1 MNVCMGDYLIEFIL
15 ENVTLLLEEKVN
27 LLKGVKE
34 EVEYIRDELERMIAF
49 LGVADSMEEK
59 DAELKVWVKQVRDA
73 AYEIEE
79 TLDQFV
85 LHQTN
90 ICAQYQ
96 PFNFLARLCL
106 KISKLR
112 ARLAIASKVQS
123 LKSRVSNISERHQRY
138 RFKFNVPDQ
147 GSSLTPANSF
157 ATDCRGD
164 ALLLEECELVGID
177 GRKRQVIGWLLE
189 VGSGLK
195 VVSIVGMGG
204 LGKSTLA
211 KKVYDDATV
220 RKHFHSHAWITVSES
235 FKIEDVLKDLVQQL
249 FDEVKKS
256 LPEGLNTMNA
266 IRLKEVAKEFLLGRR
281 YIIVFDDVWAIA
293 VWQSIQLALPNEND
307 GSRVILTTRIN
318 DVGSYSILESNGYKY
333 ELKPLTEEESWTL
346 FSRKTFQESATAC
359 PSHLEEI
366 SKNILKKC
374 GGLPLAIVAISGV
387 LTSKNKNNIEEWQVF
402 NRHLGFEL
410 EANDR
415 LESIRVILQISF
427 KELPFYL
434 KPCLL
439 YMSIFPENHLIEHN
453 TLIRLWIAEG
463 FVKER
468 EGRTLEEVADG
479 YLNELINRSL
489 IRAIQSND
497 DGSLKLGHIH
507 DFYREIAVSKSRD
520 HNFVSTVNEHITTW
534 PNKARCLS
542 VHGTFGGVPNKRY
555 VARLRSL
562 LTFDVIDSQ
571 STSCAVQLLSSC
583 KMVKVLDLRGVPLEI
598 FPKEILKLLHLRYL
612 SLRSTGIKMIP
623 RSIKNLQ
630 NLEILDLKQTLV
642 TELPV
647 EILKLQF
654 IRQLLVYYHGQ
665 YSYPSFEPF
674 EHLHGFKAPVGIGG
688 LSRLQKLSFIELNHG
703 SGIIR
708 EIGMMTDLRR
718 LSITKLRREDS
729 ETLCSSIEKLRSL
742 SIRSLE
748 GCEILD
754 LSFMSSPP
762 RFLQRLYL
770 KGCLQKV
777 PHWVPTLK
785 GLVKVYFQ
793 WSHLMEN
800 PLEYL
805 QDLPNL
811 VHIEF
816 LRCYVGETL
825 CFKAGKFEKLRLLDL
840 DRLEGLRS
848 VTMEVG
854 SVPLLEKLVVRR
866 CNSLERVPAGIER
879 QVNMKFLEF
888 IDMPE
893 DFVETFLPDRR
904 GLDHC
909 RIAHIPEVY
918 YAYWKEGRWMVYS
931 LEDTQ
936 VKEDCNKSAMNT
948 YEQRKWL

>member
-1 MNVCMGDYLIEFIL
+1 MDLCMGDYLIEFIL

-73 AYEIEE
+73 AYDIEE

-90 ICAQYQ
+90 SCAQYG
-96 PFNFLARLCL
+96 PFNFLVRLCL

-138 RFKFNVPDQ
+138 CFKFNDPDQ

-189 VGSGLK
+189 
-195 VVSIVGMGG
+195 
-204 LGKSTLA
+204 
-211 KKVYDDATV
+211 
-220 RKHFHSHAWITVSES
+220 
-235 FKIEDVLKDLVQQL
+235 L
-249 FDEVKKS
+249 FDEVKQP

-281 YIIVFDDVWAIA
+281 YIVVFDDVWAIA

-346 FSRKTFQESATAC
+346 FSRKTFQGSAC

-439 YMSIFPENHLIEHN
+439 YMSIYPENHLIEHN

-468 EGRTLEEVADG
+468 EGRTLEEVAEG

-489 IRAIQSND
+489 IHAIQSND

-534 PNKARCLS
+534 PNKVRCLS
-542 VHGTFGGVPNKRY
+542 IHGTFGNVQNKRY

-583 KMVKVLDLRGVPLEI
+583 KMVRVLDLRGVPLEI

-612 SLRSTGIKMIP
+612 SLRSTRIKMIP
-623 RSIKNLQ
+623 KSIKNLQ

-688 LSRLQKLSFIELNHG
+688 LSRLQKLSFVELNHG

-729 ETLCSSIEKLRSL
+729 ETLCSTIEKLQKLRSL

-777 PHWVPTLK
+777 PHWVQTLQ

-793 WSHLMEN
+793 WSQLMEN

-854 SVPLLEKLVVRR
+854 AVPLLEKLVIRR
-866 CNSLERVPAGIER
+866 CNSLERVPGGIER
-879 QVNMKFLEF
+879 LVNMKFLEF

-893 DFVETFLPDRR
+893 DFVETFLPDRQ

-909 RIAHIPEVY
+909 RIAQIPEVY

>member
-1 MNVCMGDYLIEFIL
+1 MDLCMGDCLIEFIL

-73 AYEIEE
+73 AYDIEE

-90 ICAQYQ
+90 ICAQYG

-138 RFKFNVPDQ
+138 CFKFNVPDQ

-189 VGSGLK
+189 
-195 VVSIVGMGG
+195 
-204 LGKSTLA
+204 
-211 KKVYDDATV
+211 
-220 RKHFHSHAWITVSES
+220 
-235 FKIEDVLKDLVQQL
+235 L
-249 FDEVKKS
+249 FDEVKQP

-281 YIIVFDDVWAIA
+281 YIVIFDDVWAIT

-346 FSRKTFQESATAC
+346 FSRKTFQGSAC

-468 EGRTLEEVADG
+468 EGRTLEEVAEG

-489 IRAIQSND
+489 IHAIQSND

-534 PNKARCLS
+534 PNKVRCLS
-542 VHGTFGGVPNKRY
+542 VHGTFGVVQNKRY

-583 KMVKVLDLRGVPLEI
+583 KMVRVLDLRGVPLEI

-612 SLRSTGIKMIP
+612 SLRSTRIKMIP
-623 RSIKNLQ
+623 KSIKNLQ

-688 LSRLQKLSFIELNHG
+688 LSRLQKLSFVELNHG

-729 ETLCSSIEKLRSL
+729 ETLCSTIEKLQKLRSL

-777 PHWVPTLK
+777 PHWVQTLQ

-793 WSHLMEN
+793 WSQLMEN

-816 LRCYVGETL
+816 LRCYVGERL

-854 SVPLLEKLVVRR
+854 AVPLLEKLVVRR
-866 CNSLERVPAGIER
+866 CNSLERMPAGIER
-879 QVNMKFLEF
+879 LVNMKFLEF

-893 DFVETFLPDRR
+893 DFVETFLPDRQ

>member
-1 MNVCMGDYLIEFIL
+1 MDLCMGDYLIEFIL
-15 ENVTLLLEEKVN
+15 VNVTLLLEEKVN

-73 AYEIEE
+73 AYDIEE

-90 ICAQYQ
+90 SCAQYG
-96 PFNFLARLCL
+96 PFNFLVRLCL

-138 RFKFNVPDQ
+138 CFKFNVPDQ

-189 VGSGLK
+189 
-195 VVSIVGMGG
+195 
-204 LGKSTLA
+204 
-211 KKVYDDATV
+211 
-220 RKHFHSHAWITVSES
+220 
-235 FKIEDVLKDLVQQL
+235 IEDVLKDLVQQL
-249 FDEVKKS
+249 FDEVKQP

-281 YIIVFDDVWAIA
+281 YIVVFDDVWAIA

-346 FSRKTFQESATAC
+346 FSRKTFQGSAC

-439 YMSIFPENHLIEHN
+439 YMSIYPENHLIEHN

-468 EGRTLEEVADG
+468 EGRTLEEVAEG

-489 IRAIQSND
+489 IHAIQSND

-534 PNKARCLS
+534 PNKVRCLS
-542 VHGTFGGVPNKRY
+542 IHGTFGNVQNKRY

-583 KMVKVLDLRGVPLEI
+583 KMVRVLDLRGVPLEI

-612 SLRSTGIKMIP
+612 SLRSTRIKMIP
-623 RSIKNLQ
+623 KSIKNLQ

-688 LSRLQKLSFIELNHG
+688 LSRLQKLSFVELNHG

-729 ETLCSSIEKLRSL
+729 ETLCSSIEKLQKLRSL

-777 PHWVPTLK
+777 PHWVQTLQ

-793 WSHLMEN
+793 WSQLMEN

-854 SVPLLEKLVVRR
+854 AVPLLEKLVIRR
-866 CNSLERVPAGIER
+866 CNSLERVPAGIEGL
-879 QVNMKFLEF
+879 VNMKFLEF

-893 DFVETFLPDRR
+893 DFVETFLPDRQ